1 MSEQTLATFAGVAL
15 LERAIDYAL
24 GSLRIVTPATLCRAT
39 PCAGWNLQH
48 LLDHM
53 ADSLQTLNDAATGRI
68 SPPRENRVS
77 GGACDTAGGRISPPP
92 VGGVSRG
99 AGRNPALLV
108 RDGATEV
115 LGLWSG
121 TLTGNGMI
129 AIADRHLTSPMVAA
143 AGAIEIAVHGW
154 DVARACG
161 EQRPIPSLM
170 AEELLDLAQ
179 LFVTGSD
186 RPHRF
191 APRVTV
197 PPHAPAQDRL
207 LAYLGRD
214 PNCPASP

>member
-53 ADSLQTLNDAATGRI
+53 ADSLRTLNDAAT
-68 SPPRENRVS
+68 
-77 GGACDTAGGRISPPP
+77 GRISPPP

-115 LGLWSG
+115 LGLWAG

-129 AIADRHLTSPMVAA
+129 AIADRHLTSPMVAVV
-143 AGAIEIAVHGW
+143 GAIEIAVHGW

-179 LFVTGSD
+179 LFVTGND

-214 PNCPASP
+214 PNCPTSP

>member
-1 MSEQTLATFAGVAL
+1 MGEQTLAPAAGVAL

-24 GSLRIVTPATLCRAT
+24 GSLRTVTTATLCRAT

-53 ADSLQTLNDAATGRI
+53 ADSLQTLNDVATGRI
-68 SPPRENRVS
+68 SPPPVAGISRA
-77 GGACDTAGGRISPPP
+77 AC
-92 VGGVSRG
+92 
-99 AGRNPALLV
+99 RNPALLV

-115 LGLWSG
+115 LGLWAAS
-121 TLTGNGMI
+121 LTGNRIVAMAGH
-129 AIADRHLTSPMVAA
+129 HLTSPMVAA
-143 AGAIEIAVHGW
+143 VGAIEITAHGW

-161 EQRPIPSLM
+161 EHRPIPPLL

-179 LFVTGSD
+179 LFVTGDD

-197 PPHAPAQDRL
+197 PSHAPAEDRL
-207 LAYLGRD
+207 LAHLGRD
-214 PNCPASP
+214 PNWPTSP